1 MSPAPF
7 PPAPHPILQC
17 VLAHQQ
23 LLPRLLPATLILRET
38 QDLSLISCLQTRVVG
53 ILFIKHKSSIFSVEV
68 GVQGGKMTLQLF
80 SPPSIY
86 CKKEEGNIVAV
97 EGTSSAGKK
106 RGRTERRGRRRKR
119 RKQPLEPRIAQSGPG
134 LQFWSEFIYHI
145 CLRVSPSHSSSYLER
160 SRRFLMHKRCFFP

>member
-106 RGRTERRGRRRKR
+106 GGGPRGGGERGRGGNN
-119 RKQPLEPRIAQSGPG
+119 PWSLELPKVALDYNSGPNSFTIFVCG
-134 LQFWSEFIYHI
+134 FPPPTLLHI
-145 CLRVSPSHSSSYLER
+145 
-160 SRRFLMHKRCFFP
+160 